1 MTLVIGELCNFTV
14 LKIKNMF
21 GIGGGELIFIM
32 FIVLLLFGADK
43 VPEMARGMGKMMA
56 QLKNA
61 TNDIKNEIQKEVE
74 DTGFDQKMLNDLTN
88 NITSEINKAKTNLLG
103 DSPTT
108 LSGIS
113 STISSEISKV
123 KSDIEG
129 NTGAQT
135 EVATAT
141 ATVAI
146 EKMAVVPLAET
157 DNVKEEIQEVEGPIK
172 RQK

>member
-1 MTLVIGELCNFTV
+1 
-14 LKIKNMF
+14 MF
-21 GIGGGELIFIM
+21 GIGGGELVFIM

-61 TNDIKNEIQKEVE
+61 TNDIKNEIQKGV
-74 DTGFDQKMLNDLTN
+74 DDNGFDQKTLDNFTS

-103 DSPTT
+103 DAPTT
-108 LSGIS
+108 FSGLS

-129 NTGAQT
+129 NSTTITQ
-135 EVATAT
+135 VSTAT
-141 ATVAI
+141 TSVEI
-146 EKMAVVPLAET
+146 EKTTTVPLAEE
-157 DNVKEEIQEVEGPIK
+157 DIKKEEIKEVEGPIK
-172 RQK
+172 RQG

>member
-1 MTLVIGELCNFTV
+1 
-14 LKIKNMF
+14 MF

-61 TNDIKNEIQKEVE
+61 TNDIKSEIQKGVE
-74 DTGFDQKMLNDLTN
+74 DNGFDQKMLNDLTN

-103 DSPTT
+103 DTPT
-108 LSGIS
+108 SFNGMAS
-113 STISSEISKV
+113 AISSEISKV

-129 NTGAQT
+129 NTTTIT
-135 EVATAT
+135 EVSTAT
-141 ATVAI
+141 TVEIEKTVAL
-146 EKMAVVPLAET
+146 PLAET
-157 DNVKEEIQEVEGPIK
+157 DKVKEEIQEVEGPIK
-172 RQK
+172 RQG

>member
-1 MTLVIGELCNFTV
+1 
-14 LKIKNMF
+14 MF

-61 TNDIKNEIQKEVE
+61 TNDIKSEIQKGVE
-74 DTGFDQKMLNDLTN
+74 DNGFDQKMLNDLTN

-103 DSPTT
+103 DTPTS

-129 NTGAQT
+129 NKTTIT
-135 EVATAT
+135 EVSSATI
-141 ATVAI
+141 VEI
-146 EKMAVVPLAET
+146 EKTEGVSLTET
-157 DNVKEEIQEVEGPIK
+157 DKVKEEIQEVEGPIK